1 MIRVEQVL
9 GESTMLDD
17 LGVTKGQAAEILGW
31 MNQNIDS
38 LRSVSLRTVIQLASF
53 IKTSNNWQA
62 LASATMLKARY

>member
-38 LRSVSLRTVIQLASF
+38 LRSVSLRTVIQLAGF
-53 IKTSNNWQA
+53 IKTSTNWQA
-62 LASATMLKARY
+62 LASATMIKARY